1 MRKVEILLAI
11 LSSGCTES
19 MADSKQPQVA
29 LALFEQF
36 ETVFS
41 AKTDLFSGS
50 KGYRNLSQQDA
61 NTLRVPFANLIGALD
76 SLPDHASVGL
86 FASADAVLVGAR
98 DFHPP
103 AGLGGVR
110 SRFCYIVVLENST
123 FELRKYFSQPPIAS
137 ARGMTIWNWQ
147 VKLGEFGENDPR
159 PSSLYATQVEQS
171 YVLVSNDLEE
181 LQTIAKRLASPGRD
195 SPDLSGIR
203 EWASVSPNDIW
214 GYRRY
219 RHTGIADR
227 IAAGMRG
234 VTPGAEALIFF
245 PDFERNAGV
254 LRLLNSPAD
263 ERTAANLNATAKLPP
278 FRSTGAGAWET
289 LIPFSSGEKTL
300 EWMIGAMGLFGFG
313 LYL

>member
-1 MRKVEILLAI
+1 MTIQGGHSVPDINQ
-11 LSSGCTES
+11 S
-19 MADSKQPQVA
+19 QVA
-29 LALFEQF
+29 SVLFGQF
-36 ETVFS
+36 ETVFY
-41 AKTDLFSGS
+41 AKADLVSGS
-50 KGYRNLSQQDA
+50 GGYKNLSPQDA
-61 NTLRVPFANLIGALD
+61 NTLRLPFAYLVGALD
-76 SLPDHASVGL
+76 SLPDNASAGL
-86 FASADAVLVGAR
+86 LGSADAVLSGAR

-103 AGLGGVR
+103 TGLGGVR
-110 SRFCYIVVLENST
+110 SRFCYIVVLENSST
-123 FELRKYFSQPPIAS
+123 FELRKYFPQPPIAS

-159 PSSLYATQVEQS
+159 PSSLYATQVAQS

-181 LQTIAKRLASPGRD
+181 LQTIAERLASPGRD

-203 EWASVSPNDIW
+203 EWASVSPHDVW

-227 IAAGMRG
+227 IAAGMSG